1 MPYDEQGNFYGSDD
15 LNALE
20 AKYTKPDYASQ
31 IPGQVSS
38 SKSDKPQSLR
48 DQAVSALMQYN
59 PLMMR
64 KSLQEA
70 SGAVAGGM
78 ALPVVAPISAG
89 IQSLNALP
97 GNLYRKYLGEE
108 QVKTPTTEE
117 LMQKYGQAIA
127 PQTPLGRD
135 MVEGVGKAFQASKIE
150 GMMGMPNVVARGV
163 NPNDVRVAAGQ
174 ARQLA
179 KELRETPQD
188 FQAAQSG
195 LKRQNLYGED
205 TIGVKAQAAADSLA
219 ETLERRKSDGKSLIP
234 GLPGALTPETS
245 MYAVR
250 PAKSTLTRPKM
261 TEGSEGF
268 IPEIY
273 GVEDVISNVY
283 GDTPAAKMPS
293 TMVMHEYAKRFLPSD
308 GALAPVREA
317 VSKFSNQKIAEMF
330 PDAPSPGHASR
341 AFDVGFSNREA
352 RNAKQLEFVSEFLE
366 TPEGQALK
374 EQYGIPSPEEF
385 TQRYGEAE
393 RVIKGPF
400 ATFMSR
406 NVGAEGDAL
415 AKLARKGITLD
426 TPEAIADLAGYTSKP
441 QLAEKRI
448 KAGFP
453 ALGSFHEE
461 HLAKTSE
468 LDVLNA
474 EIEQLETA
482 RRPLFEQ
489 AQQRGEDPA
498 SIPEYA
504 ETTNPLR
511 QKLRQR
517 EKLQEDIGNIKM
529 AQNVE
534 NINDSTIKLKS
545 TKEML
550 DEIPYEQR
558 QFYPSVTRAKPEEM
572 HYTARGTFLKD
583 SGFEKLGKDLVEDI
597 LTGKAGDT
605 SKLTIENFIRD
616 KHLSRVEA
624 QKLAQEAQ
632 KQYISLFDQYNQER
646 IKTDPTAKN
655 LGPASVITLNKD
667 TPKDVALR
675 DVSADTTA
683 LNICIGEGCAMPEG
697 YKNIFT
703 GKGQRRG
710 PIIDATT
717 GKLAPNVRESASSSY
732 VNNLQNG
739 DELARFLDSETGRP
753 TAVIEL
759 NKDRDG
765 QYRLGYASGYENG
778 KVDAKYSSS
787 VRDYLNERAD
797 QISSTGSYLNENVGV
812 YDTSSPSEWRKATR
826 DAGLSAD
833 QAKLL
838 EEQGG
843 GFPRFV
849 TADDIK
855 NAAQGVVPPKSTEV
869 AGQGNAQQP
878 VYQISIDDYPS
889 VVDGYRVALD
899 NAVEDALINSGL
911 ERPERVESIV
921 RAVAD
926 RLFYEHL
933 NDSEG
938 FIQEPIARLRR
949 VDRALADEVANRANR
964 GTEVD
969 AEVSDA
975 LDNFYVDVR
984 GILGDLERRERLA
997 AERQQAPAPAVQGEP
1012 MPNLSAD
1019 DLLAS
1024 HSDRMTREQRG
1035 WLESFNRN
1043 WENNVDD
1050 TPAGGQLAERM
1061 SDMYQQWRQQN
1072 TLMPDP
1078 LANLFDEF
1086 VPDETHPAN
1095 NVALQQ
1101 RPGDISPARE
1111 NELYR
1116 NYVDNFNR
1124 DMEIGRITEEWTPEE
1139 LADFIRGDDDV
1150 GTLNV
1155 TQAERDALATLVER
1169 HGLQDDFDPRQ
1180 VEAAPQNRP
1189 QLAVSDAV
1197 PRNVQT
1203 MSALDLAQGLE
1214 IPQQRRAREIADAM
1228 FRDNA
1233 FDQNTPIGTAT
1244 NVLRSHAIG
1253 PAEGAGPLVREQA
1266 ARNLEQMYTAAQQD
1280 ADSIAQ
1286 SLREAFYEDA
1296 NGPEDAITQ
1305 IERDIGMLRM
1315 RGEAA
1320 WEDLVGPMAEDMPWN
1335 PTLQA
1340 QLLENMETI
1349 RDQFRE
1355 QLNGYAKGGRVKKA
1369 RTAPLVATRRNPEL
1383 AEMTYQYG
1391 GMVR

>member
-15 LNALE
+15 LGALE
-20 AKYTKPDYASQ
+20 AKYTPTDYASQ

-89 IQSLNALP
+89 VQKLNALP
-97 GNLYRKYLGEE
+97 GNLYRKYMGEE
-108 QVKTPTTEE
+108 EVKTPTTEE

-127 PQTPLGRD
+127 PRTPLGQD
-135 MVEGVGKAFQASKIE
+135 MVEGVSKAFQASKIE

-219 ETLERRKSDGKSLIP
+219 ETLERRKSDGKSLVP
-234 GLPGALTPETS
+234 GLPSALTPETS

-250 PAKSTLTRPKM
+250 PGKSQLTRPKM

-268 IPEIY
+268 IPEVY
-273 GVEDVISNVY
+273 GIEDVISNVY
-283 GDTPAAKMPS
+283 GDTPVAKMPS
-293 TMVMHEYAKRFLPSD
+293 SMVMAEYARRFLPSD

-317 VSKFSNQKIAEMF
+317 IGNFSNKKIAEMY

-352 RNAKQLEFVSEFLE
+352 RNAKQLEFVSEFFE
-366 TPEGQALK
+366 TPEGQAVK

-385 TQRYGEAE
+385 VQRYGDAE

-400 ATFMSR
+400 VNFISR

-415 AKLARKGITLD
+415 PKLARKGITIEA
-426 TPEAIADLAGYTSKP
+426 PEVIADLAEYTSKP
-441 QLAEKRI
+441 QLAEKRL

-461 HLAKTSE
+461 RLAKTSE
-468 LDVLNA
+468 LDALNE
-474 EIEQLETA
+474 EIAKLEDA

-517 EKLQEDIGNIKM
+517 EKLQEDLGNIKM

-534 NINDSTIKLKS
+534 NINDSIIKLKS
-545 TKEML
+545 TEEML
-550 DEIPYEQR
+550 NEIPYEQR

-572 HYTARGTFLKD
+572 HYTAKGTFLKD
-583 SGFEKLGKDLVEDI
+583 SGFEKLGKDLLEDI

-632 KQYISLFDQYNQER
+632 KQYVSLFDQYNQER
-646 IKTDPTAKN
+646 LKTDPTAKN
-655 LGPASVITLNKD
+655 FGTASAITLNKD

-717 GKLAPNVRESASSSY
+717 GKLAPNVRENASSSY
-732 VNNLQNG
+732 VNNLQRG

-753 TAVIEL
+753 AAVIEL
-759 NKDRDG
+759 NKDSDG
-765 QYRLGYASGYENG
+765 RYRLGYASGYENG
-778 KVDAKYSSS
+778 KIDPKYSTA

-797 QISSTGSYLNENVGV
+797 QIYSTGSYLNSNVGV
-812 YDTSSPSEWRKATR
+812 YDTASPSEWRSATR
-826 DAGLSAD
+826 QAGLSSD

-838 EEQGG
+838 EEQGLNL
-843 GFPRFV
+843 PRFV
-849 TADDIK
+849 TAEDIR

-869 AGQGNAQQP
+869 AVRNEAPTIQFTERDHQG
-878 VYQISIDDYPS
+878 IIDDYNS
-889 VVDGYRVALD
+889 ALE
-899 NAVEDALINSGL
+899 NAARDALENSGL
-911 ERPERVESIV
+911 DDPTRVERGV
-921 RAVAD
+921 NNVASSFFD
-926 RLFYEHL
+926 THL
-933 NDSEG
+933 NDQAG
-938 FIQEPIARLRR
+938 FIQEPLARLLR
-949 VDRALADEVANRANR
+949 VERALEDRIASLHAQGSEYHGEVA
-964 GTEVD
+964 
-969 AEVSDA
+969 DA
-975 LDNFYVDVR
+975 LDNFLIDVR
-984 GILGDLERRERLA
+984 GIRGNIERRIRMAEERPA
-997 AERQQAPAPAVQGEP
+997 APTQAPAVQGEP

-1019 DLLAS
+1019 ELLAS
-1024 HSDRMTREQRG
+1024 HSDRMTPEQRQ
-1035 WLESFNRN
+1035 WLENFNRN
-1043 WENNVDD
+1043 WENNVEA
-1050 TPAGGQLAERM
+1050 TPAGDRLAEQM
-1061 SDMYQQWRQQN
+1061 SNIYQQWRQEN
-1072 TLMPDP
+1072 TLGPDR
-1078 LANLFDEF
+1078 LANLFDDLE
-1086 VPDETHPAN
+1086 PDNTHPAN
-1095 NVALQQ
+1095 NVALQV
-1101 RPGDISPARE
+1101 SPDRQ

-1116 NYVDNFNR
+1116 RYVDNFNH
-1124 DMEIGRITEEWTPEE
+1124 DMADGRIVEEWSPEE
-1139 LADFIRGDDDV
+1139 LAEFIRGDDDV
-1150 GTLNV
+1150 GSYNV
-1155 TQAERDALATLVER
+1155 TQVEREALARLVEEF
-1169 HGLQDDFDPRQ
+1169 GLRDNFDPVDRVRNEQ
-1180 VEAAPQNRP
+1180 QAAPQ
-1189 QLAVSDAV
+1189 LAAPDVV

-1203 MSALDLAQGLE
+1203 MSTQDLAQGLE
-1214 IPQQRRAREIADAM
+1214 VPQVRRAREIADAM

-1244 NVLRSHAIG
+1244 NLLRSHAIG

-1266 ARNLEQMYTAAQQD
+1266 ARNLEQMYTAAQHD
-1280 ADSIAQ
+1280 ADQIAQ
-1286 SLREAFYEDA
+1286 AVDEVFYQEADSYQ
-1296 NGPEDAITQ
+1296 DAITQ
-1305 IERDIGMLRM
+1305 IERDIGMLLT

-1320 WEDLVGPMAEDMPWN
+1320 WEDLVGPMAEDIPWN
-1335 PTLQA
+1335 PTTQA
-1340 QLLENMETI
+1340 QLIENLRTLVQRYQERI
-1349 RDQFRE
+1349 Q
-1355 QLNGYAKGGRVKKA
+1355 GYAKGGQVKKA
-1369 RTAPLVATRRNPEL
+1369 RTTPLVATRRNPEL